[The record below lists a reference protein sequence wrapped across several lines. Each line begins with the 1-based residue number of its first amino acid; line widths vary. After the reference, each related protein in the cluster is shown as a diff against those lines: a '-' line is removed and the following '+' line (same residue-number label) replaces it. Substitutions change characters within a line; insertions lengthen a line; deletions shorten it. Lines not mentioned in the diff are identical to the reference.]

1 MVLRIVSIPR
11 IRIVSIVMNMII
23 LISVTKKVFGDG

>member
-1 MVLRIVSIPR
+1 MVLRIVSIPK